1 MDVTAWQE
9 FKQRSIWARN
19 KLRDGWKGIGIEN
32 ENRGGKMCTYIT
44 YNMYHVSHVQ
54 SYLVESSEMLRGVKK
69 TYFITKN

>member
-19 KLRDGWKGIGIEN
+19 KLRDGWKGIGIETKI
-32 ENRGGKMCTYIT
+32 EVVKCVHT